1 MFAVGRFGEVV
12 FAENIV
18 SAIVG
23 NPAGTEALHTGL
35 YPATH
40 LPMHPPR
47 LPQQE
52 TQAKLTFR
60 QVEKFCELRGR
71 QMHPPPLNPNVERLI
86 REWFLLVGCW
96 AGSKAATYYTATPT
110 NMHGNTHM
118 HGTCA

>member
-1 MFAVGRFGEVV
+1 MSYAP
-12 FAENIV
+12 V
-18 SAIVG
+18 SH
-23 NPAGTEALHTGL
+23 PA
-35 YPATH
+35 Y
-40 LPMHPPR
+40 HPW
-47 LPQQE
+47 LAQQE

-96 AGSKAATYYTATPT
+96 AGSKAATYNTATPT
-110 NMHGNTHM
+110 RMHGNTNK